1 MLAVATEPA
10 EGCGILVMGPPSD
23 DEQWRAYIRTIDE
36 LQARIDPRTRPVL
49 IQMLR
54 RGIAVPSPVVRRE
67 LSQLRQRIRAD
78 AVNAVIVEDASIRL
92 VQTALDWLHRPHYTS
107 SNHPDFAAA
116 LAQIEKALGRRVP
129 ALPRLY
135 REISRKF

>member
-1 MLAVATEPA
+1 
-10 EGCGILVMGPPSD
+10 MGPPCG
-23 DEQWRAYIRTIDE
+23 DEQWRAYIRTVDE
-36 LQARIDPRTRPVL
+36 LQAQIDPRTRPVL

-92 VQTALDWLHRPHYTS
+92 VQTALDWLHRPHYAS
-107 SNHPDFAAA
+107 SNHPNFAAA
-116 LAQIEKALGRRVP
+116 LAQIEKVLGRRVP
-129 ALPRLY
+129 ALLRLY
-135 REISRKF
+135 SEVSRKT